1 MLKPRVFRHS
11 PLENTKN
18 PEFCEN
24 CRKIYFRPLFGL
36 QNGPRFSVCG
46 TFFRLLAT
54 KKRENPEICAQNA
67 GTSSGKLGFHRFHC
81 FRGRSWSPRGRF
93 RSLRGS
99 ISEAP
104 GPDFGAILHKP
115 GQKVRKV
122 RIPNNRRDFPGFF
135 DEIPLFSL
143 L

>member
-11 PLENTKN
+11 PLENMKN

-24 CRKIYFRPLFGL
+24 FRKIYFRPLFGL
-36 QNGPRFSVCG
+36 QNGLRFSVFR
-46 TFFRLLAT
+46 TFFRLLAA
-54 KKRENPEICAQNA
+54 KKRRNPDIPAQNA
-67 GTSSGKLGFHRFHC
+67 GTNSGKLGFHRFHC

-115 GQKVRKV
+115 GQKVRKI
-122 RIPNNRRDFPGFF
+122 RIPKNGRDFPLFY
-135 DEIPLFSL
+135 DENPPFSL

>member
-1 MLKPRVFRHS
+1 MFFLGFSTFASRKHEKSGILRKCPENRFPTPFGPPKRTPFFRFRHLFPS
-11 PLENTKN
+11 P
-18 PEFCEN
+18 
-24 CRKIYFRPLFGL
+24 G
-36 QNGPRFSVCG
+36 
-46 TFFRLLAT
+46 
-54 KKRENPEICAQNA
+54 RENPEICAQNA
-67 GTSSGKLGFHRFHC
+67 GTSSRKLGFHRFYC

-115 GQKVRKV
+115 GQKVRKG
-122 RIPNNRRDFPGFF
+122 RIPKNGRDFPWFY
-135 DEIPLFSL
+135 DEIRPFSL